1 MVGIE
6 VGIGTEAGPEFD
18 IAVGISV
25 VEAVPLEHSTHTSA
39 VVPQVVVAAAAAAA
53 DGVEDDDEL
62 ECSSHSASPDW
73 HQETCYGAFS
83 GLLPQAAPC
92 RSSSGSVGG

>member
-6 VGIGTEAGPEFD
+6 VGIDTEAEPEFD

-39 VVPQVVVAAAAAAA
+39 VVPQVVAAAAAAAA
-53 DGVEDDDEL
+53 DSVEDGDEL
-62 ECSSHSASPDW
+62 ACSSHSASPDW
-73 HQETCYGAFS
+73 HQETCYGVFS
-83 GLLPQAAPC
+83 GLLPQVAPC
-92 RSSSGSVGG
+92 RSSYGSVGG

>member
-6 VGIGTEAGPEFD
+6 VGIGTEAGLEFD
-18 IAVGISV
+18 IGVGISV
-25 VEAVPLEHSTHTSA
+25 VEAVSLEHSTHTSA
-39 VVPQVVVAAAAAAA
+39 VVPQVVAAAA
-53 DGVEDDDEL
+53 DGVEDGDEL
-62 ECSSHSASPDW
+62 ACSSHSASPDW

>member
-6 VGIGTEAGPEFD
+6 VGIGTEAGLEFD
-18 IAVGISV
+18 IGVGISV

-39 VVPQVVVAAAAAAA
+39 VVPQVVVAAAAAA

>member
-1 MVGIE
+1 VVGIE
-6 VGIGTEAGPEFD
+6 VGIGTEAGLEFD
-18 IAVGISV
+18 IGVGISV

-39 VVPQVVVAAAAAAA
+39 VVPQVVAAAA

-62 ECSSHSASPDW
+62 ACSSHSASPDW

>member
-1 MVGIE
+1 
-6 VGIGTEAGPEFD
+6 
-18 IAVGISV
+18 V

-53 DGVEDDDEL
+53 AAAADGVEDDDEL
-62 ECSSHSASPDW
+62 ACSSHSASPDW